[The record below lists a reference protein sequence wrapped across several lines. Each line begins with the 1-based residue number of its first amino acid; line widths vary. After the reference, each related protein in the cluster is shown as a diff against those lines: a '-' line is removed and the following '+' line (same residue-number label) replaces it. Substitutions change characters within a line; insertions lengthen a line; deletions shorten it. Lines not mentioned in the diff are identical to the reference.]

1 MDKCKDEIK
10 SACTFSIDDS
20 ALAVLL
26 QCGVDAKA
34 FFDAVDKCFT
44 NSTTDAE
51 GCSCF
56 DALDKDSKMY
66 DKVVA
71 CKTKD
76 ANVAVLKEKKNCKKS
91 GYQCIKILNY
101 IIINNTFYCQSSLRV
116 RLPRTTLWPWLT
128 AARSRPSV
136 EGRPQRRRRR
146 SC

>member
-1 MDKCKDEIK
+1 MIFVLFEGFPSRGTALQQSPPTEVTEVCDYLFLETLATLDMCKDEIK

-34 FFDAVDKCFT
+34 FFDSVDKCFT

-91 GYQCIKILNY
+91 GYQCIKI
-101 IIINNTFYCQSSLRV
+101 
-116 RLPRTTLWPWLT
+116 
-128 AARSRPSV
+128 
-136 EGRPQRRRRR
+136 
-146 SC
+146 

>member
-56 DALDKDSKMY
+56 DDLDKDSKMY

-76 ANVAVLKEKKNCKKS
+76 ANDAVLKEKKKCKKS
-91 GYQCIKILNY
+91 GYQHCIE
-101 IIINNTFYCQSSLRV
+101 INKTFYYYYQSSPCA
-116 RLPRTTLWPWLT
+116 RLPKMTQWPWLT
-128 AARSRPSV
+128 PARNRPSV
-136 EGRPQRRRRR
+136 GVLPTRRKQR

>member
-26 QCGVDAKA
+26 QCGMDAKA

-56 DALDKDSKMY
+56 DDLDKDSKMY

-76 ANVAVLKEKKNCKKS
+76 ANVAVLIEKKNCKKS
-91 GYQCIKILNY
+91 GYQCIKIQHY
-101 IIINNTFYCQSSLRV
+101 ILINNTFYFQSSLHA
-116 RLPRTTLWPWLT
+116 RLPRMTLWPWLT

-136 EGRPQRRRRR
+136 GVQPTRRRQK

>member
-1 MDKCKDEIK
+1 MILETLATLDKCKGEIE
-10 SACTFSIDDS
+10 SACTFSINDT
-20 ALAVLL
+20 AMAGLV

-76 ANVAVLKEKKNCKKS
+76 ANDAVLKEKKKCKKS
-91 GYQCIKILNY
+91 GYQHQYVI
-101 IIINNTFYCQSSLRV
+101 
-116 RLPRTTLWPWLT
+116 
-128 AARSRPSV
+128 
-136 EGRPQRRRRR
+136 
-146 SC
+146 